1 MEILDAKWRPSVP
14 VLEILGEKW
23 VSVPKK
29 MKGKKIPFTHSVHK
43 REPEALLPKKI
54 NEKIRTTLKWTRHLE
69 DLTFIDVLLTVRE
82 SQAFWRFAESI
93 KRTIGFR
100 SFVFFASSRARHA
113 TQRSLLPPPFLAG
126 SILLC
131 LRGVYRSSHDSLV
144 V

>member
-1 MEILDAKWRPSVP
+1 VRNGCLF
-14 VLEILGEKW
+14 L
-23 VSVPKK
+23 KK
-29 MKGKKIPFTHSVHK
+29 NEGKKQFPSTHSVHK

-54 NEKIRTTLKWTRHLE
+54 KEKIRTTLKWTRYLE
-69 DLTFIDVLLTVRE
+69 DLTFKLTV
-82 SQAFWRFAESI
+82 AFWRFAESI